1 MRVVKPVT
9 ITDAVLTSSSIPEP
23 DSGETEWTPG
33 TYTLG
38 ARVIKSSTHR
48 TYQAVVDPSTTTDP
62 EVGVLTDPPSWV
74 DVGATNRWAMFD
86 TVNSSASETTAQ
98 LVVTLTPGQIVNSVA
113 GFSIE
118 QVTDA
123 NVTVT
128 DPIEGIVY
136 NQDLPFSDDSAVS
149 DWYQYYF
156 SPIVR
161 AAEFILLDLPAYP
174 NAVLTITFN
183 GNNIKVGSFVIGSQL
198 DIGIANFGT
207 SVQLLDFSR
216 KETDAFGNVVITPGR
231 TSKLVNYDVTIDRS
245 KVSYVFNTLSKL
257 TSIPCVWVGTDDL
270 NDETLVFGYYRDFQN
285 NVSSPTITD
294 ATLTIEG
301 LV

>member
-9 ITDAVLTSSSIPEP
+9 ITDAILTSSTIPEP
-23 DSGETEWTPG
+23 DAGETEWVPG
-33 TYTLG
+33 TYALG

-48 TYQAVVDPSTTTDP
+48 IYQAVVDPSTSTDP
-62 EVGVLTDPPSWV
+62 EVGVLSNPPSWV

-86 TVNSSASETTAQ
+86 TVNSSSSSATTQ
-98 LVVTLTPGQIVNSVA
+98 LVVELTPSQIVNSVA
-113 GFSIE
+113 GFSID
-118 QVTDA
+118 QVTGA
-123 NVTVT
+123 NVTMT
-128 DPIEGIVY
+128 DPTEGVVY
-136 NQDLPFSDDSAVS
+136 DRDLPFSDNSAITN
-149 DWYQYYF
+149 WYQYYF
-156 SPIVR
+156 SPIIR
-161 AAEFILLDLPAYP
+161 AAEFILLDLPAYA

-216 KETDAFGNVVITPGR
+216 KETDDFGNVVITPGR

-257 TSIPCVWVGTDDL
+257 TSIPCVWVGTNDL